1 MNQKS
6 KNYTTLI
13 EIGGEGGSIT
23 INKKLVGDQYKYWF
37 ATNEAAMADSLDD
50 LEGIN
55 LQSNSGIVDSFE
67 EAFALVIKKYS
78 IFYLYLEF
86 IDDEVKVIVAK
97 EFREF
102 LEKNS
107 DNIFIDP
114 NWKRLL
120 DFN

>member
-23 INKKLVGDQYKYWF
+23 INKKLVREQYKYWF
-37 ATNEAAMADSLDD
+37 ATNEAAMADFLDD
-50 LEGIN
+50 LEGVN

-67 EAFALVIKKYS
+67 EAFALAIKKYS
-78 IFYLYLEF
+78 IFNLYLEF
-86 IDDEVKVIVAK
+86 IDDEVKGVVTK

-102 LEKNS
+102 LERNS
-107 DNIFIDP
+107 DSRFIDP

-120 DFN
+120 GFN

>member
-37 ATNEAAMADSLDD
+37 ATNEAAMADFLDD
-50 LEGIN
+50 LEGIK
-55 LQSNSGIVDSFE
+55 LQSNSGIVDLFE

-86 IDDEVKVIVAK
+86 IDDEVKVVVAK
-97 EFREF
+97 EFRKF
-102 LEKNS
+102 LEKDS
-107 DNIFIDP
+107 DNRFIGN
-114 NWKRLL
+114 NWKMLL
-120 DFN
+120 G